1 MLICYIVCAHSGQGA
16 PLLARKTTRQ
26 HWNFG
31 GGNDQRNG
39 LRRLYYEGNKTHQY
53 QGIVMATT
61 MCLFFL
67 CLFCLIRFLSERFKA
82 ENHSLMQTR
91 ELDEFENYTKSASTE
106 N

>member
-1 MLICYIVCAHSGQGA
+1 
-16 PLLARKTTRQ
+16 
-26 HWNFG
+26 
-31 GGNDQRNG
+31 
-39 LRRLYYEGNKTHQY
+39 
-53 QGIVMATT
+53 MATT